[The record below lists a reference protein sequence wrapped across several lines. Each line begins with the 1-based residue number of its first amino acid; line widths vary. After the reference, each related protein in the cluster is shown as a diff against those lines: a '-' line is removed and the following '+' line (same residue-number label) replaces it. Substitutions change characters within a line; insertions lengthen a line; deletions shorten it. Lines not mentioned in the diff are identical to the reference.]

1 MEEKRVYYHY
11 TTPESARSILKSGV
25 INKSTKKTAG
35 VDDVRHGAGVYLTQ
49 IEPTNPKR
57 LIVYNNYDG
66 DLSSGFID
74 YVVGKGEYC
83 CVDVNG
89 MFYRKQNA
97 KT

>member
-11 TTPESARSILKSGV
+11 TTPESARSILDSGV
-25 INKSTKKTAG
+25 IKKSTKKTAG

-49 IEPTNPKR
+49 IEPSKSKR

-66 DLSSGFID
+66 DSDFIT
-74 YVVGKGEYC
+74 YMVGKGEYC